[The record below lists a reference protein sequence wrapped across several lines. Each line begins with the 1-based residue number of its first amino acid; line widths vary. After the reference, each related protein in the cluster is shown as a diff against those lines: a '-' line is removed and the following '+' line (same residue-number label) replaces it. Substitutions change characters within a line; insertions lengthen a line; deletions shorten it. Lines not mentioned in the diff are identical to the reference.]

1 MLGERVGFMKRAGK
15 LHCVIIDVESRYL
28 EPLSQTDGQTEA
40 CDYCFTPN
48 RMKDSAPCLAVM
60 NVVLGLCAG
69 ERPEGVARYRRH
81 CSNRDRT

>member
-15 LHCVIIDVESRYL
+15 LRCVIIDVESRYL

-40 CDYCFTPN
+40 GDYCFTPN
-48 RMKDSAPCLAVM
+48 RMKDCAPCLVVM

-69 ERPEGVARYRRH
+69 EQSEGVAR
-81 CSNRDRT
+81 